1 MDIIRSTTMRL
12 SERERA
18 CICEFVESTKACTSR
33 AFTFLFERV
42 SARTC
47 VHAGAGA
54 VVGVYD
60 VYP

>member
-1 MDIIRSTTMRL
+1 MDIIRFTTMRL

-18 CICEFVESTKACTSR
+18 CICEFVESAKACTSR
-33 AFTFLFERV
+33 AFT
-42 SARTC
+42 APTT
-47 VHAGAGA
+47 AA